1 MNPGDSFFKKKDDER
16 MCLDWKD
23 NQDKQQQYKILSLS
37 VCYFFFLIK
46 FLSPPSLHTS
56 IRDERDWH

>member
-37 VCYFFFLIK
+37 VFVTF
-46 FLSPPSLHTS
+46 SS
-56 IRDERDWH
+56 